1 MVRLL
6 FRHPEQGSR
15 LRRRKPVREG
25 STAVEFAMI
34 ALPFFV
40 LLFGILEVGLLLM
53 LDAVVETSVSDASR
67 LIRTGQ
73 AQQQAMTPQLI
84 KQKLCDQM
92 SVFAGDCPSRAFID
106 VRVVDAFSNPVAPDP
121 FASGVFDSSK
131 LDFKPG
137 GPGDRVL
144 VRIWYEHPIVTPFI
158 GQALSRTTDHKV
170 WLTTSLAFRNEPY
183 Q

>member
-1 MVRLL
+1 MGLL
-6 FRHPEQGSR
+6 FLRPARMS
-15 LRRRKPVREG
+15 LTRRRTRAREG
-25 STAVEFAMI
+25 STAVEFALL
-34 ALPFFV
+34 AFPFFI
-40 LLFGILEVGLLLM
+40 LLFGILEIGMLLL
-53 LDAVVETSVSDASR
+53 LDAVVETAVSDAG
-67 LIRTGQ
+67 LLVRTGQ

-158 GQALSRTTDHKV
+158 SQALSRTTDHKV

>member
-1 MVRLL
+1 MIRLS
-6 FRHPEQGSR
+6 RHPEQQSR
-15 LRRRKPVREG
+15 LRRRKRDREG
-25 STAVEFAMI
+25 STAVEFALI

-40 LLFGILEVGLLLM
+40 LLFGILEVGLLLL
-53 LDAVVETSVSDASR
+53 LDAVVETSVSDAGR

-92 SVFAGDCPSRAFID
+92 SVFAGDCPSRAYID
-106 VRVVDAFSNPVAPDP
+106 VRVVEAFSNPVAPDP
-121 FASGVFDSSK
+121 FASGVFDPST

-144 VRIWYEHPIVTPFI
+144 VRIWYQHPVVTPFI
-158 GQALSRTTDHKV
+158 AQALTRTEDQKV